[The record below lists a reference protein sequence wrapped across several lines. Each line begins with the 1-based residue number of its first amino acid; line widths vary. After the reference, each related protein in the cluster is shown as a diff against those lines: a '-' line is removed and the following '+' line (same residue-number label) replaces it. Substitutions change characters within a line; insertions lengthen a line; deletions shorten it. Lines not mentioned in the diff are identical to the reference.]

1 MRVKK
6 QFVQDMRNHQNITS
20 LPRCIGTASLA
31 LCVLSTITTSSIR
44 ADGPPLG
51 YNPVSKVIGDDNMT
65 STLYGPAT
73 DRTSNCIWVDTGLSK
88 AGFTAANGWN
98 FTYASAADDAKV
110 LADLKIDTYK
120 AWVVNQPTFTDPGGT
135 TYGGN
140 FVNDEAG
147 GAEFKLSFTPTVGD
161 PLKGKTIHW
170 IQGVDSAYRG
180 GAYDIH
186 LDAPASPT
194 TPFYDQFSAAGQ
206 SYFYDNPGAN
216 EAEYEGNPVA
226 DAQFQVYLAVDNGKN
241 GLINHDVTIYAG
253 KWWGYRLTASEVP
266 EPSEYGAMA
275 CFGLLAFAAYR
286 RAKCN

>member
-1 MRVKK
+1 MNI
-6 QFVQDMRNHQNITS
+6 QSVQDMRNHQNIGS
-20 LPRCIGTASLA
+20 LPRCIETLSLSIVMSLA
-31 LCVLSTITTSSIR
+31 MHSFSSVR

-73 DRTSNCIWVDTGLSK
+73 DRTSNCIWVDTGLTKS
-88 AGFTAANGWN
+88 GFTAANGWK
-98 FTYASAADDAKV
+98 FTYASAADDNKV
-110 LADLKIDTYK
+110 LADLKIDSYK
-120 AWVVNQPTFTDPGGT
+120 AWVVTQPTFTDPGGT

-140 FVNDEAG
+140 IVNDEAG

-161 PLKGKTIHW
+161 PLMGKTVHW
-170 IQGVDSAYRG
+170 IQGVNSAYRG

-216 EAEYEGNPVA
+216 EAEYEGNPIA

-286 RAKCN
+286 KAKNQ